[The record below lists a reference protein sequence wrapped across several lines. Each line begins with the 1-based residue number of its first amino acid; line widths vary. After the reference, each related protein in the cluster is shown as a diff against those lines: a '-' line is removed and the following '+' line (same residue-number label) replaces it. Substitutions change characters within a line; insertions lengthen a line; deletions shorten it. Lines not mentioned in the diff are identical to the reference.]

1 MIAVVGVSI
10 DDDQASHRLSLL
22 TGSVVR
28 CRSWFLNASRPA
40 SELITI
46 RG

>member
-1 MIAVVGVSI
+1 MIAVVGVRRA
-10 DDDQASHRLSLL
+10 DDQASHRLSLS

-28 CRSWFLNASRPA
+28 CRSWFLNIGRPA
-40 SELITI
+40 SEMRTV